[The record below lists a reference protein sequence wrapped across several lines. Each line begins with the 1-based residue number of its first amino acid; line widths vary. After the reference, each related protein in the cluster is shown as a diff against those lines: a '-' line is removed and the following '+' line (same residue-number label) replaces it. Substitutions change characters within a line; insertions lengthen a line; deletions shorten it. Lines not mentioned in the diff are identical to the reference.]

1 MYTRTDDLIKTHYKI
16 LELPGEEYAPR
27 LDVLF
32 EIVNRLDRKPICP
45 TRRIQIVSRWRLGY
59 GKNLGMTT
67 IKQADIDTDVVVNE
81 DLEEYQDGL
90 IELIA
95 LGSRGEITREEFESR
110 WLELTEAIL
119 ILMLLL
125 GSEREELTVEQES
138 EVSQQMERAQAG
150 MGEITRQVFAGEY
163 VAQEGE
169 EEPQR
174 NILAKVLLWV
184 NTAIGM
190 FWAGLSFLADDPWLQ
205 WELGKADHCRTC
217 LALNGIIMRASDW
230 ARSPFKPRITN
241 GALACGGYNC
251 KCRLSRVE
259 NPGGVPVGT
268 ERLPMPSF

>member
-1 MYTRTDDLIKTHYKI
+1 MYPRTDELIKTHYKI
-16 LELPGEEYAPR
+16 LGLPGKEYAPR

-32 EIVNRLDRKPICP
+32 EIVNRLDRTLIHPR
-45 TRRIQIVSRWRLGY
+45 RRIRKVSEWRSGY
-59 GKNLGMTT
+59 GKNIGLTT
-67 IKQADIDTDVVVNE
+67 TVKQADIDGDVVNE

-125 GSEREELTVEQES
+125 GSEREELTLEQES
-138 EVSQQMERAQAG
+138 EVSQQMERSRAG

-163 VAQEGE
+163 VVQEGE

-174 NILAKVLLWV
+174 NILAKVLLWANV
-184 NTAIGM
+184 AIGM

-241 GALACGGYNC
+241 GSLACGGYNC